1 MHSRPTTGLAP
12 RSPSSCASHT
22 GSILLA
28 VRSHPLLPIA
38 PSFCC
43 PRHPFPGGKRD
54 KSTSI
59 AMAVAS
65 LEYGWLYETMERRRR
80 KYINKK
86 VPYFFCF
93 TLRAF
98 AKLWRIV
105 PVLWLRGNPAAQ
117 VGGGDSCCLC
127 DVCKVPTRILVP
139 NYIIKGKRGRWIQC
153 SSSDPQEKED
163 S

>member
-1 MHSRPTTGLAP
+1 MALDALAP
-12 RSPSSCASHT
+12 NHRPRAPLTVQLCVPHGLHPTRRAIAPSPPNCALLLLSPSSFSGGQKRQIHLDRH
-22 GSILLA
+22 GSGVPRVWLA
-28 VRSHPLLPIA
+28 VWDN
-38 PSFCC
+38 
-43 PRHPFPGGKRD
+43 G
-54 KSTSI
+54 
-59 AMAVAS
+59 
-65 LEYGWLYETMERRRR
+65 EETA
-80 KYINKK
+80 KINKRC
-86 VPYFFCF
+86 FFF
-93 TLRAF
+93 AF